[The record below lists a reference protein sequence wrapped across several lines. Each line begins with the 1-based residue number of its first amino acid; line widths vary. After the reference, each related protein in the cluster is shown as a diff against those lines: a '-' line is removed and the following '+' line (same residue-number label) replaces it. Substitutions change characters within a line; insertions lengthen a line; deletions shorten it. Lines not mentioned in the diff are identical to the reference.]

1 MLLRRVLIESA
12 SKGHKAV
19 ERKRLPLSRSLEDH
33 VPLFRGNPGSCEE
46 LPGFLSFV
54 GLKGLS
60 LRAVIEM
67 LSRCPSSTTRGLGN
81 LRASTTPPPPRAILV
96 RMDINVHDIAT
107 PAVDAPTTPP
117 ASAPAPVVGRFAP
130 SPSGRM
136 HLGNVFSCL
145 CAWLSARS
153 QGGSIVLRIE
163 DLDDRCKRPE
173 LTAQLIDDLAW
184 LGLEWNEGPYYQHD
198 RLDLYESALRQLQD
212 TGLTYPCFCTR
223 AELHAASAP
232 HASDG
237 APIYR
242 GACRNLSAKEIAR
255 RSALRAPA
263 TRLRVPTVDDLANDV
278 IEFVDRTYGAQC
290 EALATECGDFLV
302 RRSDG
307 VFAYQLAVVVDD
319 AAMGVTEVVR
329 GCDLLGSTPRQ
340 IYLQHLLGLPTPRY
354 AHIPLIMSPNGR
366 RLSKRDRDLDLGELR
381 ARFGAPEALLGWLA
395 GQTGIAPDTKPRS
408 AEQLAEHFSWD
419 VIRAHRENI
428 TVTVE

>member
-1 MLLRRVLIESA
+1 MSEN
-12 SKGHKAV
+12 G
-19 ERKRLPLSRSLEDH
+19 LPLYRSLEDH

-46 LPGFLSFV
+46 LPGFLSF
-54 GLKGLS
+54 KGLGW
-60 LRAVIEM
+60 RPAIEV
-67 LSRCPSSTTRGLGN
+67 LGWCPPRTTRSLGN
-81 LRASTTPPPPRAILV
+81 LRATATPPPAAPRAILV
-96 RMDINVHDIAT
+96 RMDINARNIAT
-107 PAVDAPTTPP
+107 PAAATSTAPST
-117 ASAPAPVVGRFAP
+117 PAPVVGRFAP

-153 QGGSIVLRIE
+153 QGGRIVLRIE
-163 DLDDRCKRPE
+163 DMDDRCKRPE
-173 LTAQLIDDLAW
+173 LAAQLIDDLAW
-184 LGLEWNEGPYYQHD
+184 LGLEWDEGPYYQHD
-198 RLDLYESALRQLQD
+198 RLDLYETALHQLQD
-212 TGLTYPCFCTR
+212 AGLTYPCFCTR

-237 APIYR
+237 TPIYR
-242 GACRNLSAKEIAR
+242 GACRGLSAEEISR

-263 TRLRVPTVDDLANDV
+263 TRLRVPTVDDLADDV
-278 IEFVDRTYGAQC
+278 VEFVDRTYGAQC

-354 AHIPLIMSPNGR
+354 AHIPLLMAPDGR

-381 ARFGAPEALLGWLA
+381 ARFGTPEALLGWLA
-395 GQTGIAPDTKPRS
+395 GQTGIAPDTTPRS
-408 AEQLAEHFSWD
+408 AEQLIEHFSWGA
-419 VIRAHRENI
+419 IRAHRENI
-428 TVTVE
+428 TITAE

>member
-1 MLLRRVLIESA
+1 MTTIKAPSRWSGTRNVWPQQLA
-12 SKGHKAV
+12 GH
-19 ERKRLPLSRSLEDH
+19 
-33 VPLFRGNPGSCEE
+33 GSVS
-46 LPGFLSFV
+46 P
-54 GLKGLS
+54 
-60 LRAVIEM
+60 
-67 LSRCPSSTTRGLGN
+67 TT
-81 LRASTTPPPPRAILV
+81 PRAILV
-96 RMDINVHDIAT
+96 RMDINARNIAT
-107 PAVDAPTTPP
+107 TAADAPTTP
-117 ASAPAPVVGRFAP
+117 AAPAPVVGRFAP

-173 LTAQLIDDLAW
+173 LAAQLIDDLAW
-184 LGLEWNEGPYYQHD
+184 LGLEWDEGPYYQHD

-212 TGLTYPCFCTR
+212 AGLTYPCFCTR

-237 APIYR
+237 TPIYR
-242 GACRNLSAKEIAR
+242 GACRGLSAEEVAR

-263 TRLRVPTVDDLANDV
+263 TRLRVPDIDDLAGDV

-319 AAMGVTEVVR
+319 AAMGVTEIVR

-340 IYLQHLLGLPTPRY
+340 IYLQHLLGLPTPHY
-354 AHIPLIMSPNGR
+354 AHIPLLMSPDGR

-381 ARFGAPEALLGWLA
+381 ARFGTPEALLGWLA
-395 GQTGIAPDTKPRS
+395 GQTGIAPDTTPRS
-408 AEQLAEHFSWD
+408 AEQLVEHFSWD

-428 TVTVE
+428 TVTAE

>member
-1 MLLRRVLIESA
+1 M
-12 SKGHKAV
+12 
-19 ERKRLPLSRSLEDH
+19 
-33 VPLFRGNPGSCEE
+33 
-46 LPGFLSFV
+46 
-54 GLKGLS
+54 
-60 LRAVIEM
+60 
-67 LSRCPSSTTRGLGN
+67 
-81 LRASTTPPPPRAILV
+81 
-96 RMDINVHDIAT
+96 
-107 PAVDAPTTPP
+107 PP

-145 CAWLSARS
+145 CSWLSARS

-173 LTAQLIDDLAW
+173 LAAQLIDDLTW
-184 LGLEWNEGPYYQHD
+184 LGLEWDEGPYYQHD
-198 RLDLYESALRQLQD
+198 RLDLYEDALRQLQD
-212 TGLTYPCFCTR
+212 AGLTYPCFCTR

-237 APIYR
+237 TPIYR
-242 GACRNLSAKEIAR
+242 GACRNLSAEEVA
-255 RSALRAPA
+255 
-263 TRLRVPTVDDLANDV
+263 
-278 IEFVDRTYGAQC
+278 
-290 EALATECGDFLV
+290 

-319 AAMGVTEVVR
+319 AAMGVTEIVR

-354 AHIPLIMSPNGR
+354 AHIPLLMSPDGR

-381 ARFGAPEALLGWLA
+381 TRFGTPEALLGWLA
-395 GQTGIAPDTKPRS
+395 GQTGIAPDTTPRT
-408 AEQLAEHFSWD
+408 AEQLVEHFSWN

-428 TVTVE
+428 TITAE

>member
-1 MLLRRVLIESA
+1 
-12 SKGHKAV
+12 
-19 ERKRLPLSRSLEDH
+19 
-33 VPLFRGNPGSCEE
+33 
-46 LPGFLSFV
+46 
-54 GLKGLS
+54 
-60 LRAVIEM
+60 
-67 LSRCPSSTTRGLGN
+67 
-81 LRASTTPPPPRAILV
+81 
-96 RMDINVHDIAT
+96 MDIKTRNIAT
-107 PAVDAPTTPP
+107 PAADAPATAVPT
-117 ASAPAPVVGRFAP
+117 PVVGRFAP

-145 CAWLSARS
+145 CSWLSARS

-173 LTAQLIDDLAW
+173 LAAQLIGDLTW
-184 LGLEWNEGPYYQHD
+184 LGLEWDEGPYYQHD
-198 RLDLYESALRQLQD
+198 RLDLYEDALRQLQD
-212 TGLTYPCFCTR
+212 AGLTYPCFCTR

-237 APIYR
+237 TPIYR
-242 GACRNLSAKEIAR
+242 GACRGLSAEEVAR

-263 TRLRVPTVDDLANDV
+263 TRLRVPSVDDLASDV

-319 AAMGVTEVVR
+319 AAMGITEVVR

-340 IYLQHLLGLPTPRY
+340 IYLQHLLGLPTPHY
-354 AHIPLIMSPNGR
+354 AHIPLLMSPDGR

-381 ARFGAPEALLGWLA
+381 SRFGTPEALLGWLA
-395 GQTGIAPDTKPRS
+395 GQTGIAPDTTPRS
-408 AEQLAEHFSWD
+408 AEQLVEHFSWD

-428 TVTVE
+428 TITAE

>member
-1 MLLRRVLIESA
+1 MSEN
-12 SKGHKAV
+12 G
-19 ERKRLPLSRSLEDH
+19 LPLCRSLEDY

-46 LPGFLSFV
+46 LPGFLSF
-54 GLKGLS
+54 GRLS
-60 LRAVIEM
+60 WRAAIEV
-67 LSRCPSSTTRGLGN
+67 LSRQSTAHNARPRQLASHGN
-81 LRASTTPPPPRAILV
+81 GSPTALRAILV
-96 RMDINVHDIAT
+96 RMDINARNIAT
-107 PAVDAPTTPP
+107 PAASTPTAPN
-117 ASAPAPVVGRFAP
+117 ASAATAGAPATPAPVVGRFAP

-153 QGGSIVLRIE
+153 QGGRIVLRIE

-173 LTAQLIDDLAW
+173 LAAQLIDDLAW
-184 LGLEWNEGPYYQHD
+184 LGLEWDEGPDYQHD
-198 RLDLYESALRQLQD
+198 RLDLYEAALHQLQD

-237 APIYR
+237 TPIYR
-242 GACRNLSAKEIAR
+242 GACRGLSAEEIAH

-263 TRLRVPTVDDLANDV
+263 TRLRVPTVDDLADDV
-278 IEFVDRTYGAQC
+278 VEFVDRTYGAQC

-340 IYLQHLLGLPTPRY
+340 IYLQHLLRLPTPHH
-354 AHIPLIMSPNGR
+354 AHIPLLMSPDGR

-381 ARFGAPEALLGWLA
+381 TRFGTPEALLGWLA
-395 GQTGIAPDTKPRS
+395 GQTGIAPDTTPRS
-408 AEQLAEHFSWD
+408 AEQLVEHFSWD
-419 VIRAHRENI
+419 VIRKHRENI
-428 TVTVE
+428 TVTAE

>member
-1 MLLRRVLIESA
+1 MSEN
-12 SKGHKAV
+12 G
-19 ERKRLPLSRSLEDH
+19 LPLCRSLEDH

-46 LPGFLSFV
+46 LPGFLSF
-54 GLKGLS
+54 GRLS
-60 LRAVIEM
+60 WRAAIKV
-67 LSRCPSSTTRGLGN
+67 LSRQSAAHKARSWQLATHGNASPTT
-81 LRASTTPPPPRAILV
+81 PRAILV
-96 RMDINVHDIAT
+96 RMDINARNIAT
-107 PAVDAPTTPP
+107 PVVGAPTAAALASTHTP
-117 ASAPAPVVGRFAP
+117 VMGRFAP

-145 CAWLSARS
+145 CAWLSTRS
-153 QGGSIVLRIE
+153 QGGRIVLRIE
-163 DLDDRCKRPE
+163 DLDDRCKHPE
-173 LTAQLIDDLAW
+173 LAAQLIDDLAW
-184 LGLEWNEGPYYQHD
+184 LGLEWDEGPYYQRD
-198 RLDLYESALRQLQD
+198 RLDLYEAALHQLQD
-212 TGLTYPCFCTR
+212 AGLTYPCFCTR

-237 APIYR
+237 TPIYR
-242 GACRNLSAKEIAR
+242 GACRGLSAEEIAR

-263 TRLRVPTVDDLANDV
+263 TRLRVPAVDDLADDV
-278 IEFVDRTYGAQC
+278 VEFVDRTYGAQC

-354 AHIPLIMSPNGR
+354 AHIPLLMSPDGR

-381 ARFGAPEALLGWLA
+381 ARFGTPEALLGWLA
-395 GQTGIAPDTKPRS
+395 GQTGIAPNATPRT
-408 AEQLAEHFSWD
+408 AEQLVEHFSWD
-419 VIRAHRENI
+419 IIRKHRENI
-428 TVTVE
+428 TVTAE

>member
-1 MLLRRVLIESA
+1 MSEN
-12 SKGHKAV
+12 G
-19 ERKRLPLSRSLEDH
+19 LPLCRSLEDH

-46 LPGFLSFV
+46 LPGFLSF
-54 GLKGLS
+54 KGLGW
-60 LRAVIEM
+60 RAAIEV
-67 LSRCPSSTTRGLGN
+67 LSRCPPSTVRVLRQLATHGN
-81 LRASTTPPPPRAILV
+81 ASPTASRAILV
-96 RMDINVHDIAT
+96 RMDINACNIAT
-107 PAVDAPTTPP
+107 SAATGTSPAPATAPST
-117 ASAPAPVVGRFAP
+117 PAPVVGRFAP

-153 QGGSIVLRIE
+153 QGGRIVLRIE

-173 LTAQLIDDLAW
+173 LAAQLIDDLAW
-184 LGLEWNEGPYYQHD
+184 LGLEWDEGPYYQHD
-198 RLDLYESALRQLQD
+198 RLDLYETALHQLQD
-212 TGLTYPCFCTR
+212 AGLTYPCFCTR

-237 APIYR
+237 TPIYR
-242 GACRNLSAKEIAR
+242 GACRGLSAEEIAR

-263 TRLRVPTVDDLANDV
+263 TRLRVPAVDDLADDV
-278 IEFVDRTYGAQC
+278 VEFVDRTYGAQC

-340 IYLQHLLGLPTPRY
+340 IYLQHLLGLPTPHY
-354 AHIPLIMSPNGR
+354 AHIPLLMSPDGR

-381 ARFGAPEALLGWLA
+381 ARFGTPEALLGWLA
-395 GQTGIAPDTKPRS
+395 GQTGIAPDATPRS
-408 AEQLAEHFSWD
+408 AEQLVEHFSWD
-419 VIRAHRENI
+419 VIRKHRENI
-428 TVTVE
+428 TVTAE

>member
-1 MLLRRVLIESA
+1 M
-12 SKGHKAV
+12 
-19 ERKRLPLSRSLEDH
+19 PLSRSLEDH

-46 LPGFLSFV
+46 LPGFLSF
-54 GLKGLS
+54 GRLS
-60 LRAVIEM
+60 WRAGIKV
-67 LSRCPSSTTRGLGN
+67 LGPQSAAHN
-81 LRASTTPPPPRAILV
+81 ARPRQLASHGGASPTSRAILV
-96 RMDINVHDIAT
+96 RMDINACNIAT
-107 PAVDAPTTPP
+107 PAASTPTAPN
-117 ASAPAPVVGRFAP
+117 ASAATAGAPATPTPVVGRFAP

-153 QGGSIVLRIE
+153 QGGSVVLRIE

-173 LTAQLIDDLAW
+173 LAAQLIDDLAW
-184 LGLEWNEGPYYQHD
+184 LGLEWDEGPYYQHD
-198 RLDLYESALRQLQD
+198 RLNLYEAALHQLQD
-212 TGLTYPCFCTR
+212 AGLTYPCFCTR

-237 APIYR
+237 TPIYR
-242 GACRNLSAKEIAR
+242 GACRGLSAEEIVR
-255 RSALRAPA
+255 RSTLRAPA
-263 TRLRVPTVDDLANDV
+263 TRLRVPAVDDLVDDV
-278 IEFVDRTYGAQC
+278 VEFVDRTYGAQC

-354 AHIPLIMSPNGR
+354 AHIPLLMSPDGR

-381 ARFGAPEALLGWLA
+381 ARFGTPEALLGWLA
-395 GQTGIAPDTKPRS
+395 GQTGIAPGTTPRS
-408 AEQLAEHFSWD
+408 AEQLVEHFSWD
-419 VIRAHRENI
+419 VIRKHRENI
-428 TVTVE
+428 TVTAD

>member
-1 MLLRRVLIESA
+1 M
-12 SKGHKAV
+12 
-19 ERKRLPLSRSLEDH
+19 PLCRSLEDH

-46 LPGFLSFV
+46 LPGFLSF
-54 GLKGLS
+54 GRLS
-60 LRAVIEM
+60 WRAAIEV
-67 LSRCPSSTTRGLGN
+67 LSRQSTAHNARPRQLASHGN
-81 LRASTTPPPPRAILV
+81 GSPTALRAILV
-96 RMDINVHDIAT
+96 RMDINARNIAT
-107 PAVDAPTTPP
+107 PAASTPTAPN
-117 ASAPAPVVGRFAP
+117 ASAATAGAPATPAPVVGRFAP

-153 QGGSIVLRIE
+153 QGGRIVLRIE

-173 LTAQLIDDLAW
+173 LAAQLIDDLAW
-184 LGLEWNEGPYYQHD
+184 LGLEWDEGPYYQHD
-198 RLDLYESALRQLQD
+198 RLDLYEAALHQLQD

-237 APIYR
+237 TPIYR
-242 GACRNLSAKEIAR
+242 GACRGLSAEEIAH

-263 TRLRVPTVDDLANDV
+263 TRLRVPTVDDLADDV
-278 IEFVDRTYGAQC
+278 VEFVDRTYGAQC

-340 IYLQHLLGLPTPRY
+340 IYLQHLLGLPTPHY
-354 AHIPLIMSPNGR
+354 AHIPLLMSPDGR

-381 ARFGAPEALLGWLA
+381 ARFGTPEALLGWLA
-395 GQTGIAPDTKPRS
+395 GQTGIAPDTTPRS

-428 TVTVE
+428 TVTAE

>member
-1 MLLRRVLIESA
+1 
-12 SKGHKAV
+12 
-19 ERKRLPLSRSLEDH
+19 
-33 VPLFRGNPGSCEE
+33 
-46 LPGFLSFV
+46 
-54 GLKGLS
+54 
-60 LRAVIEM
+60 
-67 LSRCPSSTTRGLGN
+67 
-81 LRASTTPPPPRAILV
+81 
-96 RMDINVHDIAT
+96 MDINACNIAT
-107 PAVDAPTTPP
+107 HSADAPATAESVPI
-117 ASAPAPVVGRFAP
+117 VGRFAP

-145 CAWLSARS
+145 CSWLSARS
-153 QGGSIVLRIE
+153 QGGRITLRIE

-173 LTAQLIDDLAW
+173 LAAQLINDLAW
-184 LGLEWNEGPYYQHD
+184 LGLEWDEGPYYQHD
-198 RLDLYESALRQLQD
+198 RLDLYESALHQLQD
-212 TGLTYPCFCTR
+212 AGLTYPCFCTR

-237 APIYR
+237 TPIYR
-242 GACRNLSAKEIAR
+242 GACRGLSAEEVAR
-255 RSALRAPA
+255 RSILRAPA
-263 TRLRVPTVDDLANDV
+263 TRLRVPAVDDLADDV
-278 IEFVDRTYGAQC
+278 VEFVDRTYGAQC

-319 AAMGVTEVVR
+319 AAMGVTEIVR

-354 AHIPLIMSPNGR
+354 AHIPLLMSPDGR

-381 ARFGAPEALLGWLA
+381 TRFGTPEALLGWLA
-395 GQTGIAPDTKPRS
+395 GQTGIAPDTTPRS
-408 AEQLAEHFSWD
+408 AEQLVEHFRWD

>member
-1 MLLRRVLIESA
+1 MSEN
-12 SKGHKAV
+12 G
-19 ERKRLPLSRSLEDH
+19 LPLCRSLEDH

-46 LPGFLSFV
+46 LPGFLSF
-54 GLKGLS
+54 KGLGWRS
-60 LRAVIEM
+60 AIEV
-67 LSRCPSSTTRGLGN
+67 LSWCPPRTTYGLGN
-81 LRASTTPPPPRAILV
+81 LRATATPPLPRPRAILV
-96 RMDINVHDIAT
+96 RMDINACNIAT
-107 PAVDAPTTPP
+107 PAVATSTAPST
-117 ASAPAPVVGRFAP
+117 PAPVVGRFAP

-153 QGGSIVLRIE
+153 QGGRIVLRIE

-173 LTAQLIDDLAW
+173 LAAQLIADLAW
-184 LGLEWNEGPYYQHD
+184 LGLEWDEGPYYQHD
-198 RLDLYESALRQLQD
+198 RLDLYETALHQLQD
-212 TGLTYPCFCTR
+212 AGLTYPCFCTR

-237 APIYR
+237 TPIYR
-242 GACRNLSAKEIAR
+242 GACRGLSAEEISR

-263 TRLRVPTVDDLANDV
+263 TRLRVPAVDDLADDV
-278 IEFVDRTYGAQC
+278 VEFVDRTYGAQC

-340 IYLQHLLGLPTPRY
+340 IYLQHLLGLPTPHY
-354 AHIPLIMSPNGR
+354 AHIPLLMSPDGR

-381 ARFGAPEALLGWLA
+381 ARFGTPEALLGWLA
-395 GQTGIAPDTKPRS
+395 GQTGIAPDATPRS
-408 AEQLAEHFSWD
+408 AEQLIEHFSWD

-428 TVTVE
+428 TITAE

>member
-1 MLLRRVLIESA
+1 MSEN
-12 SKGHKAV
+12 G
-19 ERKRLPLSRSLEDH
+19 LPLCRSLEDH

-46 LPGFLSFV
+46 LPGFLSFER
-54 GLKGLS
+54 LS
-60 LRAVIEM
+60 WRAGIKV
-67 LSRCPSSTTRGLGN
+67 LSRWSDARNVRPRQL
-81 LRASTTPPPPRAILV
+81 ASHGGASPTSRAILV
-96 RMDINVHDIAT
+96 RMDINARNIAT
-107 PAVDAPTTPP
+107 PAANTPT
-117 ASAPAPVVGRFAP
+117 AAAPAAMPTPAVGRFAP

-153 QGGSIVLRIE
+153 QGGRIVLRIE

-173 LTAQLIDDLAW
+173 LAAQLIDDLAW
-184 LGLEWNEGPYYQHD
+184 LGLEWDEGPYYQHD
-198 RLDLYESALRQLQD
+198 RLDLYETALHQLQD
-212 TGLTYPCFCTR
+212 AGLTYPCFCTR

-237 APIYR
+237 TPIYR
-242 GACRNLSAKEIAR
+242 GACRGLSAEEIAR

-263 TRLRVPTVDDLANDV
+263 TRLRVPAVDDLADDV
-278 IEFVDRTYGAQC
+278 VEFVDRTYGAQC

-340 IYLQHLLGLPTPRY
+340 IYLQHLLGLPTPHY
-354 AHIPLIMSPNGR
+354 AHIPLLMSPDGR

-381 ARFGAPEALLGWLA
+381 ARFGTPEALLGWLA
-395 GQTGIAPDTKPRS
+395 GQTGIAPDATPRS
-408 AEQLAEHFSWD
+408 AEQLVEHFSWD

-428 TVTVE
+428 VMNGDLSL

>member
-1 MLLRRVLIESA
+1 
-12 SKGHKAV
+12 
-19 ERKRLPLSRSLEDH
+19 
-33 VPLFRGNPGSCEE
+33 
-46 LPGFLSFV
+46 
-54 GLKGLS
+54 
-60 LRAVIEM
+60 
-67 LSRCPSSTTRGLGN
+67 
-81 LRASTTPPPPRAILV
+81 
-96 RMDINVHDIAT
+96 MDINACNIAT
-107 PAVDAPTTPP
+107 PAVATSPAPATAPST
-117 ASAPAPVVGRFAP
+117 PAPVVGRFAP

-153 QGGSIVLRIE
+153 QGGRIVLRIE

-173 LTAQLIDDLAW
+173 LAAQLIDDLAW
-184 LGLEWNEGPYYQHD
+184 LGLEWDEGPYYQHD
-198 RLDLYESALRQLQD
+198 RLDLYEAALRQLQD
-212 TGLTYPCFCTR
+212 AGLTYPCFCTR

-237 APIYR
+237 TPIYR
-242 GACRNLSAKEIAR
+242 GACRGLSAEEIAR

-263 TRLRVPTVDDLANDV
+263 TRLRVPA
-278 IEFVDRTYGAQC
+278 
-290 EALATECGDFLV
+290 
-302 RRSDG
+302 DG

-340 IYLQHLLGLPTPRY
+340 IYLQHLLGLPTPHY
-354 AHIPLIMSPNGR
+354 AHIPLLMSPDGR

-381 ARFGAPEALLGWLA
+381 TRFGTSRALLGWLA
-395 GQTGIAPDTKPRS
+395 GQTGIAPDTTPRT

-428 TVTVE
+428 VMNGSLSL

>member
-1 MLLRRVLIESA
+1 
-12 SKGHKAV
+12 
-19 ERKRLPLSRSLEDH
+19 
-33 VPLFRGNPGSCEE
+33 
-46 LPGFLSFV
+46 
-54 GLKGLS
+54 
-60 LRAVIEM
+60 
-67 LSRCPSSTTRGLGN
+67 
-81 LRASTTPPPPRAILV
+81 
-96 RMDINVHDIAT
+96 MDINACNIAT
-107 PAVDAPTTPP
+107 PAVAASTATNSKLAPAPT
-117 ASAPAPVVGRFAP
+117 PVVGRFAP

-173 LTAQLIDDLAW
+173 LAAQLIDDLAW
-184 LGLEWNEGPYYQHD
+184 LGLEWDEGPYYQHD
-198 RLDLYESALRQLQD
+198 RLDLYESALRRLKD
-212 TGLTYPCFCTR
+212 AGLTYPCFCTR

-237 APIYR
+237 TPIYR
-242 GACRNLSAKEIAR
+242 GACRSLSAEEVAR

-263 TRLRVPTVDDLANDV
+263 TRLRVPTVDDLADDV

-340 IYLQHLLGLPTPRY
+340 IYLQHLFELPTPHY
-354 AHIPLIMSPNGR
+354 AHIPLLMAPDGR

-381 ARFGAPEALLGWLA
+381 ARFGTPEALLGWLA
-395 GQTGIAPDTKPRS
+395 GQTGIAPDTTPRS
-408 AEQLAEHFSWD
+408 AERLVEHFSWD

-428 TVTVE
+428 TVTAE

>member
-1 MLLRRVLIESA
+1 
-12 SKGHKAV
+12 
-19 ERKRLPLSRSLEDH
+19 
-33 VPLFRGNPGSCEE
+33 
-46 LPGFLSFV
+46 
-54 GLKGLS
+54 
-60 LRAVIEM
+60 
-67 LSRCPSSTTRGLGN
+67 
-81 LRASTTPPPPRAILV
+81 
-96 RMDINVHDIAT
+96 MDIKTRNIAT
-107 PAVDAPTTPP
+107 PAADAPTTQP
-117 ASAPAPVVGRFAP
+117 ASVPAPVVGRFAP

-145 CAWLSARS
+145 CSWLSARS

-173 LTAQLIDDLAW
+173 LAAQLIDDLAW
-184 LGLEWNEGPYYQHD
+184 LGLEWDEGPYYQHD
-198 RLDLYESALRQLQD
+198 RLDLYESALRQLQGA
-212 TGLTYPCFCTR
+212 GLTYPCFCTR

-237 APIYR
+237 TPIYR
-242 GACRNLSAKEIAR
+242 GACRGLSAEEVAR

-263 TRLRVPTVDDLANDV
+263 TRLRVPAVDDLADDV
-278 IEFVDRTYGAQC
+278 VEFVDRTYGAQC

-340 IYLQHLLGLPTPRY
+340 IYLQHLLGLPTPHY
-354 AHIPLIMSPNGR
+354 THIPLLMSPDGR

-381 ARFGAPEALLGWLA
+381 ARFGTPEALLGWLA
-395 GQTGIAPDTKPRS
+395 GQTGIAPDTTPRS
-408 AEQLAEHFSWD
+408 AKQLVEYFSWD

-428 TVTVE
+428 TVTAE

>member
-1 MLLRRVLIESA
+1 M
-12 SKGHKAV
+12 
-19 ERKRLPLSRSLEDH
+19 PLCRSLEDH
-33 VPLFRGNPGSCEE
+33 VSLFRGNPGSCEE
-46 LPGFLSFV
+46 LPGFLSFKEFRPA
-54 GLKGLS
+54 G
-60 LRAVIEM
+60 
-67 LSRCPSSTTRGLGN
+67 GN
-81 LRASTTPPPPRAILV
+81 RDVESVSAARNARSWQLASDGNAFPTAPRAILV
-96 RMDINVHDIAT
+96 RMDINSCNIAT
-107 PAVDAPTTPP
+107 PAAAGTSPAPATAPST
-117 ASAPAPVVGRFAP
+117 PAPVVGRFAP

-153 QGGSIVLRIE
+153 QGGRIVLRIE

-173 LTAQLIDDLAW
+173 LAAQLIDDLAW
-184 LGLEWNEGPYYQHD
+184 LGLEWDEGPYYQHD
-198 RLDLYESALRQLQD
+198 RLDLYETALHQLQD
-212 TGLTYPCFCTR
+212 ANLTYPCFCTR

-237 APIYR
+237 TPIYR
-242 GACRNLSAKEIAR
+242 GACRNLSAEEVAR

-263 TRLRVPTVDDLANDV
+263 TRLRVPAIDDLAGDV
-278 IEFVDRTYGAQC
+278 VEFVDRTYGPQC

-340 IYLQHLLGLPTPRY
+340 IYLQHLLGLPTPHY
-354 AHIPLIMSPNGR
+354 AHIPLLMSADGR

-381 ARFGAPEALLGWLA
+381 TRFGAPEALLGWLA
-395 GQTGIAPDTKPRS
+395 GQTGIAPDTMPRT
-408 AEQLAEHFSWD
+408 AEHLVEHFSWD
-419 VIRAHRENI
+419 VIRKHRENI
-428 TVTVE
+428 TITAE

>member
-1 MLLRRVLIESA
+1 
-12 SKGHKAV
+12 
-19 ERKRLPLSRSLEDH
+19 
-33 VPLFRGNPGSCEE
+33 
-46 LPGFLSFV
+46 
-54 GLKGLS
+54 
-60 LRAVIEM
+60 
-67 LSRCPSSTTRGLGN
+67 
-81 LRASTTPPPPRAILV
+81 
-96 RMDINVHDIAT
+96 MDIKARNIAT
-107 PAVDAPTTPP
+107 PAADAPTTPV

-173 LTAQLIDDLAW
+173 LAAQLIDDLAW

-212 TGLTYPCFCTR
+212 AGLTYPCFCTR

-237 APIYR
+237 TPIYR
-242 GACRNLSAKEIAR
+242 GSCRNLSAKEIAR
-255 RSALRAPA
+255 
-263 TRLRVPTVDDLANDV
+263 TVDDLADDV
-278 IEFVDRTYGAQC
+278 VEFVDRTYGAQC

-319 AAMGVTEVVR
+319 AAMGITEVVR

-354 AHIPLIMSPNGR
+354 AHIPLIISPDGR

-395 GQTGIAPDTKPRS
+395 GQTGIAPDTTPRS

-419 VIRAHRENI
+419 VLRAHRENI

>member
-1 MLLRRVLIESA
+1 MSA
-12 SKGHKAV
+12 THGACPRQLAS
-19 ERKRLPLSRSLEDH
+19 D
-33 VPLFRGNPGSCEE
+33 GN
-46 LPGFLSFV
+46 
-54 GLKGLS
+54 
-60 LRAVIEM
+60 
-67 LSRCPSSTTRGLGN
+67 
-81 LRASTTPPPPRAILV
+81 ASPTAPRAILV
-96 RMDINVHDIAT
+96 RMDINACNIAT
-107 PAVDAPTTPP
+107 PAAATSTAPST
-117 ASAPAPVVGRFAP
+117 PAPVVGRFAP

-153 QGGSIVLRIE
+153 QGGRIVLRIE

-173 LTAQLIDDLAW
+173 LAAQLIDDLAW
-184 LGLEWNEGPYYQHD
+184 LGLEWDEGPYYQHD
-198 RLDLYESALRQLQD
+198 RLDLYETALHQLQD
-212 TGLTYPCFCTR
+212 AGLTYPCFCTR

-237 APIYR
+237 TPIYR
-242 GACRNLSAKEIAR
+242 GACRSLSAEEVAR

-263 TRLRVPTVDDLANDV
+263 TRLCVPTVDDLADDV
-278 IEFVDRTYGAQC
+278 VEFVDRTYGAQC

-354 AHIPLIMSPNGR
+354 AHIPLLMSPDGR

-381 ARFGAPEALLGWLA
+381 ARFGTPEALLGWLA
-395 GQTGIAPDTKPRS
+395 GQTGIAPDTTPRS
-408 AEQLAEHFSWD
+408 AERLVEHFSWD

-428 TVTVE
+428 TVTAE

>member
-1 MLLRRVLIESA
+1 MSA
-12 SKGHKAV
+12 AYNACP
-19 ERKRLPLSRSLEDH
+19 RQLATY
-33 VPLFRGNPGSCEE
+33 GNAFP
-46 LPGFLSFV
+46 
-54 GLKGLS
+54 
-60 LRAVIEM
+60 
-67 LSRCPSSTTRGLGN
+67 TT
-81 LRASTTPPPPRAILV
+81 PRAILV
-96 RMDINVHDIAT
+96 RMDINACNIAT
-107 PAVDAPTTPP
+107 PAATGTSPAPATAPST
-117 ASAPAPVVGRFAP
+117 PAPVVGRFAP

-153 QGGSIVLRIE
+153 QGGRIVLRIE

-173 LTAQLIDDLAW
+173 LAAQLIDDLAW
-184 LGLEWNEGPYYQHD
+184 LGLEWDEGPYYQHD
-198 RLDLYESALRQLQD
+198 RLDLYENALRKLQD
-212 TGLTYPCFCTR
+212 AGLTYPCFCTR

-237 APIYR
+237 TPIYR
-242 GACRNLSAKEIAR
+242 GACRGLSAEEIAR

-263 TRLRVPTVDDLANDV
+263 TRLRVPTVDDLADDV
-278 IEFVDRTYGAQC
+278 VEFVDRTYGAQC

-340 IYLQHLLGLPTPRY
+340 IYLQHLLGLPTPHY
-354 AHIPLIMSPNGR
+354 AHIPLLMSPDGR

-381 ARFGAPEALLGWLA
+381 TRFGTPEALLGWLA
-395 GQTGIAPDTKPRS
+395 GQTGIAPDTTPRS
-408 AEQLAEHFSWD
+408 AEQLIEHFSWD
-419 VIRAHRENI
+419 AIHKHRENI
-428 TVTVE
+428 TITAE